1 MVRYVL
7 WQCLTTV
14 EDFLQGGTYAGN
26 AVACAA
32 AIAVADVMKEEKI
45 LDNVNAR

>member
-1 MVRYVL
+1 MVGHVL
-7 WQCLTTV
+7 WHRLMTV
-14 EDFLQGGTYAGN
+14 DDFLQGGTYAGN